1 LAEISAGWP
10 RAWPCGLAPGPVA
23 DLARH
28 DLGGERPVR
37 QGGRDPDVSLVAWGG
52 RFAFRRGKA
61 RRIGA
66 PFSAWHRSAWGPFPR
81 AVFGPQMAPAAAT
94 LAQVSAPPP
103 RARPLL
109 QACGPGS
116 CAASQ
121 ATALLALLSLCS
133 RGSTPW
139 RIPHT
144 LRHPTNPVLRPCF
157 GYMPTHFVRY
167 AQLTSRVAHWL
178 AGCSCLWQRLSR

>member
-1 LAEISAGWP
+1 MASRLALWT
-10 RAWPCGLAPGPVA
+10 RAWPCGRSGPPRFGGRAACSPRRSRPGC
-23 DLARH
+23 LARGV
-28 DLGGERPVR
+28 GGPFC
-37 QGGRDPDVSLVAWGG
+37 L
-52 RFAFRRGKA
+52 RRGKA

-66 PFSAWHRSAWGPFPR
+66 PFSNWHRSAWGPFPR